1 MEISSLNIGK
11 PCQISSRGKI
21 INTGIKKTPT
31 QEAVF
36 VSIEGIRGDSV
47 LNNKHHGGLDQAVYA
62 YRIEDYDWW
71 SDELSKSVA
80 QTTFGENLT
89 LKGIVSPALKI
100 GSQLIFDEVV
110 LEVTAPRIPC
120 QTLNAV
126 MGDPAF
132 SRRFAE
138 AARSGFYFRVIT
150 EGQLSAGEAF
160 SVTKEDKFPIST
172 VDLFEANYRQLNEE
186 ELKRFLSAPID
197 IRTRT
202 KFERQLEK
210 LRQG

>member
-31 QEAVF
+31 QEPVF

-47 LNNKHHGGLDQAVYA
+47 LNTKHHGGPDQAVYA
-62 YRIEDYDWW
+62 YRIEDYEWW
-71 SDELSKSVA
+71 SDELSTSVA

-132 SRRFAE
+132 SRRFAK

-150 EGQLSAGEAF
+150 EGQLTAGEAF
-160 SVTKEDKFPIST
+160 TVTKEDKFPIST

-210 LRQG
+210 LCRG